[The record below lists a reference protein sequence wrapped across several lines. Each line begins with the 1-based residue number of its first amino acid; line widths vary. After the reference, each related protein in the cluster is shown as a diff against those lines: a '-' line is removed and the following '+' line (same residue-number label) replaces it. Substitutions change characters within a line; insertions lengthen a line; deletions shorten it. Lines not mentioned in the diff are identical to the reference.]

1 MELALRWVNR
11 AGHTP
16 TAQWLQAKL
25 LLRAG
30 RVAQATEFRR
40 SRQLVD
46 SFPLDESTNDTPPA
60 EATFASRTRPFPTIP
75 EYETVPAAR
84 YIRGELGALRLSR
97 REYTQSLDLLLR
109 GNFRSDA
116 AYVADRVLTTEELKT
131 PTSMKIGP
139 PLPPVPD
146 EDKSEDEDHL
156 PKR

>member
-16 TAQWLQAKL
+16 TAQWIQAKL

-30 RVAQATEFRR
+30 RVAQATELL
-40 SRQLVD
+40 SQLVD
-46 SFPLDESTNDTPPA
+46 SFPLDESTNETPPA
-60 EATFASRTRPFPTIP
+60 EATFASGLAVPDDS
-75 EYETVPAAR
+75 EYDTVPASR

-116 AYVADRVLTTEELKT
+116 AYVADRVLTTEELKAYVDENW
-131 PTSMKIGP
+131 PAI
-139 PLPPVPD
+139 PPVA
-146 EDKSEDEDHL
+146 
-156 PKR
+156 